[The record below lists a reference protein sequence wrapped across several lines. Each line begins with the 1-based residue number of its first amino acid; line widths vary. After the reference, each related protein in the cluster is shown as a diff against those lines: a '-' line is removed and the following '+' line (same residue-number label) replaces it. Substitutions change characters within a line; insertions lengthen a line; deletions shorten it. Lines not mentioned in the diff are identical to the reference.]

1 MKKNK
6 YSISSYF
13 FILWVVLFSIQNI
26 SEQYLNLSFIDE
38 MYALMIFPIVFFYFR
53 NKIIKIKK
61 TDLVIVV
68 TILLFVVSGL
78 IGNFRYEYQKW
89 NLVLI
94 DLLTN
99 LKFFMSI
106 AVSIMFF
113 DLNKLK
119 KDQKIILIVVKSIVL
134 MLFSMFLIDRIFN
147 VFPNSEYRYGIKT
160 AVLFYKHATYFAGTL
175 IFLIAILTLF
185 RNKKNK
191 WYIYMACIMLIFT
204 LRSKAIVAVAI
215 YIILY
220 VIVVKRNQKLKKWQ
234 IILISIIC
242 LAIAWSQISFYFIK
256 LGGVS
261 ARSVMLFTAFKIVK
275 DYFPIGTG
283 FATYA
288 SHSAVVNYSPVYL
301 KYGFTAI
308 YELRNSVDGTF
319 FDDQFWPIILGQ
331 TGIIG
336 TISYI
341 ILLSYVIKKILRV
354 KNTNKYSYMVGIFLF
369 AYLLVASIAESA
381 FNNSIAVPMA
391 MLIGII
397 IKQSNI
403 IRIEKERK

>member
-1 MKKNK
+1 MNKNK
-6 YSISSYF
+6 YNISSYF
-13 FILWVVLFSIQNI
+13 FILWIVLFSIQNI
-26 SEQYLNLSFIDE
+26 SEQYLNISFVDE
-38 MYALMIFPIVFFYFR
+38 MYALMIFPIAFFYYR
-53 NKIIKIKK
+53 NRNIKIKK
-61 TDLVIVV
+61 RDLIVV
-68 TILLFVVSGL
+68 IAFFLFVTSGF
-78 IGNFRYEYQKW
+78 IGNFKYEYQDW
-89 NLVLI
+89 NLVLV

-99 LKFFMSI
+99 LKFFMAI
-106 AVSIMFF
+106 AVSLMLF

-119 KDQKIILIVVKSIVL
+119 RDQKIILIVIKSIVL
-134 MLFSMFLIDRIFN
+134 ILFLIFLFDRIFN
-147 VFPNSEYRYGIKT
+147 IFPNSEYRYGIKT

-175 IFLIAILTLF
+175 IFLIALLTLF

-204 LRSKAIVAVAI
+204 LRSKAIVGAAI

-220 VIVVKRNQKLKKWQ
+220 IIVIKRNQKLKKWQ
-234 IILISIIC
+234 IILISVIC
-242 LAIAWSQISFYFIK
+242 LVIAWSQISFYFIK
-256 LGGVS
+256 LDGIS

-288 SHSAVVNYSPVYL
+288 SHSAAVNYSPVYL
-301 KYGFTAI
+301 KYGFNLI
-308 YELRNSVDGTF
+308 YELRNSTVGTF

-331 TGIIG
+331 TGFIG
-336 TISYI
+336 IISYI
-341 ILLSYVIKKILRV
+341 ILLSYIIKKILSV
-354 KNTNKYSYMVGIFLF
+354 KNVNKYLYMVGIFLF

-397 IKQSNI
+397 IKQNNI
-403 IRIEKERK
+403 TKIKKERK